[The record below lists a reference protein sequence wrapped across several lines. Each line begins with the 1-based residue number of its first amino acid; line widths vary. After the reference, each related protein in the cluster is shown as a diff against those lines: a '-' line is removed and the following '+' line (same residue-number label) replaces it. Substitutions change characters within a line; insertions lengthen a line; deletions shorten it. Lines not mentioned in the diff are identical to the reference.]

1 MFWDTF
7 RENWSSGNFLSK
19 SPMDFFDQ
27 FFLNMTFLSVFAEKC
42 CICLCF
48 EVDFEKISLG
58 LYFYRNRRSTSS
70 IFFFRNKF
78 LSMFAGKRRICL
90 CFEIDSETIG
100 LGWYVDRNRWCISSI
115 QFPFKLKF
123 LNIFAEKRLY
133 MPMLWARVR
142 ENWSRTKF
150 LSNSS
155 MEFFDR
161 FAFQN

>member
-1 MFWDTF
+1 MLYMPMFWDTF

-78 LSMFAGKRRICL
+78 LSMFAGKRRICG
-90 CFEIDSETIG
+90 D
-100 LGWYVDRNRWCISSI
+100 N
-115 QFPFKLKF
+115 
-123 LNIFAEKRLY
+123 
-133 MPMLWARVR
+133 MPMFWDWFRD
-142 ENWSRTKF
+142 NWSRMICWSKS
-150 LSNSS
+150 L
-155 MEFFDR
+155 MHFFDPISL
-161 FAFQN
+161 QT